1 MIPMFEITRFYYINI
16 FIYIYIYIGDGLII
30 ESKIHVCPERKL
42 FPSSVKFDSYL

>member
-16 FIYIYIYIGDGLII
+16 FFFFYIYIGDGLII

>member
-1 MIPMFEITRFYYINI
+1 MIPMFEITRFYYI
-16 FIYIYIYIGDGLII
+16 YISFFLYIYIGDGLII

>member
-16 FIYIYIYIGDGLII
+16 FFLYIYIGDGLII
-30 ESKIHVCPERKL
+30 ESKIHVCPERKF

>member
-16 FIYIYIYIGDGLII
+16 FFYIGDGLII

-42 FPSSVKFDSYL
+42 FPSSVKFYSYL